1 MIHVSNVMGYPLAPG
16 YNRSKVVMD
25 VCCDVHLKNHYP
37 GSAGTHF
44 LYATLTDTF
53 AMENM

>member
-1 MIHVSNVMGYPLAPG
+1 MGYPLAPG